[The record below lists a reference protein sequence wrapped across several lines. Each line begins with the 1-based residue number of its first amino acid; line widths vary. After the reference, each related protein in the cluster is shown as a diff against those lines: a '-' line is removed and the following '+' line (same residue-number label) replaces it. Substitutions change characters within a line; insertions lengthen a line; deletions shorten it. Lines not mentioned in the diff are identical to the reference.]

1 MEKKTAL
8 ITGGATGIGRA
19 CAVRLAGMGY
29 EILIT
34 YNRSA
39 AKAEEL
45 QKELAEKGVRC
56 EIFRADVS
64 KEEEAAALIAFCRE
78 KYGRLDALVN
88 SAGTTKFIPFPDLDA
103 ATAEVWEELFQVNV
117 MGTFFCC
124 REASK
129 LMKENGGG
137 CMVNIASL
145 AGMRVSGS
153 SLPYGVTK
161 AGVIMMTKSLAM
173 TLAPEIRVNCV
184 SPGMVEGTAWYRDRT
199 GFDVDA
205 HNARQ
210 AKEIPLLRVANAE
223 DVADSVCFLI
233 SEQGGYLT
241 GVNIPI
247 DGGRGER
254 MP

>member
-1 MEKKTAL
+1 MKKVAL
-8 ITGGATGIGRA
+8 VTGGATGIGKS
-19 CAVRLAGMGY
+19 CVLQLAKMGY
-29 EILIT
+29 DILIS
-34 YNRSA
+34 YNTSS
-39 AKAEEL
+39 AKAEAL
-45 QKELAEKGVRC
+45 QKELKEKDTRC
-56 EIFRADVS
+56 EIFQANVAV
-64 KEEEAAALIAFCRE
+64 EEDAAILVEYCRRTF
-78 KYGRLDALVN
+78 GRLDAVVN

-103 ATAEVWEELFQVNV
+103 VTTEVWEELLHVNL

-124 REASK
+124 REAAK

-137 CMVNIASL
+137 CIVNVASL

-153 SLPYGVTK
+153 SLPYGVSK

-173 TLAPEIRVNCV
+173 TLAPEIRVNSV
-184 SPGMVEGTAWYRDRT
+184 SPGMVAGTAWYRNRE

-210 AKEIPLLRVANAE
+210 ALEIPIGRVATGD
-223 DVADSVCFLI
+223 DVADTICFLI
-233 SEQGGYLT
+233 SDKGAYLT

>member
-1 MEKKTAL
+1 MKKVAL

-19 CAVRLAGMGY
+19 CAQQLAQMGY
-29 EILIT
+29 DILVA
-34 YNRSA
+34 YRSSS

-45 QKELAEKGVRC
+45 RNELGAQGTKCAV
-56 EIFRADVS
+56 FKADVVI
-64 KEEEAAALIAFCRE
+64 EEDAARLVQFCRE
-78 KYGRLDALVN
+78 TFGRLDAVVN
-88 SAGTTKFIPFPDLDA
+88 SAGTTRFIPFEDLDA
-103 ATAEVWEELFQVNV
+103 VTTEVWEELLHVNL

-124 REASK
+124 REAAK
-129 LMKENGGG
+129 LMQESGGG
-137 CMVNIASL
+137 CIVNVASL

-153 SLPYGVTK
+153 SLPYGVSK

-173 TLAPEIRVNCV
+173 TLAPSIRVNCV
-184 SPGMVEGTAWYRDRT
+184 SPGMVAGTAWYRNRE
-199 GFDVDA
+199 GFDVDG

-210 AKEIPLLRVANAE
+210 AKEIPVGRVATAE
-223 DVADSVCFLI
+223 DVADTICFLI
-233 SEQGGYLT
+233 SDKGAYLT

>member
-1 MEKKTAL
+1 MKKVAL
-8 ITGGATGIGRA
+8 VTGGATGIGKA
-19 CAVRLAGMGY
+19 CALQLAGMGY
-29 EILIT
+29 DILIS
-34 YNRSA
+34 YNTSS

-45 QKELAEKGVRC
+45 QKELTEKGTRC
-56 EIFRADVS
+56 EIFQANVS
-64 KEEEAAALIAFCRE
+64 KEEDAAKLVEYCRE
-78 KYGRLDALVN
+78 TFGRLDAVVN

-103 ATAEVWEELFQVNV
+103 VTTEVWEELLHVNL

-124 REASK
+124 REAAK

-137 CMVNIASL
+137 CIVNVASL

-153 SLPYGVTK
+153 SLPYGVSK

-173 TLAPEIRVNCV
+173 TLAPEIRVNSV
-184 SPGMVEGTAWYRDRT
+184 SPGMVAGTAWYRNRE

-210 AKEIPLLRVANAE
+210 AKEIPIGRVATGD
-223 DVADSVCFLI
+223 DVADTICFLI
-233 SEQGGYLT
+233 SDKGAYLT

>member
-1 MEKKTAL
+1 MRKV
-8 ITGGATGIGRA
+8 IMVTGGATGIGKA
-19 CAVRLAGMGY
+19 CALRMAKKGY
-29 EILIT
+29 DVLIA
-34 YNRSA
+34 YNRSVQPA
-39 AKAEEL
+39 LKLKEEL
-45 QKELAEKGVRC
+45 EACGVRC
-56 EIFRADVS
+56 EIFKVNVADENEV
-64 KEEEAAALIAFCRE
+64 KELLAFCRE
-78 KYGRLDALVN
+78 KFGRLDALVN
-88 SAGTTKFIPFPDLDA
+88 SAGITRFIPFPDLDA
-103 ATAEVWEELFQVNV
+103 VTTEVWEDLLETNL

-124 REASK
+124 REAAK

-137 CMVNIASL
+137 VMVNVASL

-153 SLPYGVTK
+153 SLPYGVSK

-173 TLAPEIRVNCV
+173 TLAPEIRVNSV
-184 SPGMVEGTAWYRDRT
+184 SPGMVAGTEWYRDRE

-210 AKEIPLLRVANAE
+210 ALEIPVGRVATAE
-223 DVADSVCFLI
+223 DVADTICFLL
-233 SEQGGYLT
+233 SDEGSYLT

>member
-1 MEKKTAL
+1 MKKIAL
-8 ITGGATGIGRA
+8 VTGGATGIGKA
-19 CAVRLAGMGY
+19 CALQLAGMGY
-29 EILIT
+29 DILIS
-34 YNRSA
+34 YNTSS

-45 QKELAEKGVRC
+45 QKELKEKGTRC
-56 EIFRADVS
+56 EIFQANVS
-64 KEEEAAALIAFCRE
+64 KEEDAAKLVEYCRE
-78 KYGRLDALVN
+78 TFGRLDAVVN

-103 ATAEVWEELFQVNV
+103 VTTEVWEELLHVNL

-124 REASK
+124 REAAK

-137 CMVNIASL
+137 CIVNVASL

-153 SLPYGVTK
+153 SLPYGVSK

-173 TLAPEIRVNCV
+173 TLAPEIRVNSV
-184 SPGMVEGTAWYRDRT
+184 SPGMVAGTAWYRNRE

-210 AKEIPLLRVANAE
+210 AKEIPIGRVATGD
-223 DVADSVCFLI
+223 DVADTICFLI
-233 SEQGGYLT
+233 SDKGAYLT

>member
-1 MEKKTAL
+1 MKKVAL
-8 ITGGATGIGRA
+8 VTGGATGIGKS
-19 CAVRLAGMGY
+19 CVLQLAKMGY
-29 EILIT
+29 DILIS
-34 YNRSA
+34 YNTSS
-39 AKAEEL
+39 AKAEAL
-45 QKELAEKGVRC
+45 QKELKEKDTRC
-56 EIFRADVS
+56 EIFQANVAV
-64 KEEEAAALIAFCRE
+64 EEDAAKLVEYCRRTF
-78 KYGRLDALVN
+78 GRLDAVVN

-103 ATAEVWEELFQVNV
+103 VTTEVWEELLHVNL

-124 REASK
+124 REAAK

-137 CMVNIASL
+137 CIVNVASL

-153 SLPYGVTK
+153 SLPYGVSK

-173 TLAPEIRVNCV
+173 TLAPEIRVNSV
-184 SPGMVEGTAWYRDRT
+184 SPGMVAGTAWYRNRE

-210 AKEIPLLRVANAE
+210 ALEIPIGRVATGD
-223 DVADSVCFLI
+223 DVADTICFLI
-233 SEQGGYLT
+233 SDKGAYLT

>member
-1 MEKKTAL
+1 MKKVAL
-8 ITGGATGIGRA
+8 ITGGATGIGKA
-19 CAVRLAGMGY
+19 CALQLAGMGY
-29 EILIT
+29 DILIS
-34 YNRSA
+34 YNTSS

-45 QKELAEKGVRC
+45 QKELTEKGTRC
-56 EIFRADVS
+56 EIFQANVS
-64 KEEEAAALIAFCRE
+64 KEEDAAKLVEYCRE
-78 KYGRLDALVN
+78 TFGRLDAVVN

-103 ATAEVWEELFQVNV
+103 VTTEVWEELLHVNL

-124 REASK
+124 REAAK

-137 CMVNIASL
+137 CIVNVASL

-153 SLPYGVTK
+153 SLPYGVSK

-173 TLAPEIRVNCV
+173 TLAPEIRVNSV
-184 SPGMVEGTAWYRDRT
+184 SPGMVAGTAWYRNRE

-210 AKEIPLLRVANAE
+210 AKEIPIGRVATGD
-223 DVADSVCFLI
+223 DVADTICFLI
-233 SEQGGYLT
+233 SDKGAYLT

>member
-1 MEKKTAL
+1 MKKVAL
-8 ITGGATGIGRA
+8 VTGGATGIGKA
-19 CAVRLAGMGY
+19 CALQLAGMGY
-29 EILIT
+29 DILIS
-34 YNRSA
+34 YNTSY

-45 QKELAEKGVRC
+45 QKELKEKGTRC
-56 EIFRADVS
+56 EIFQANVS
-64 KEEEAAALIAFCRE
+64 KEEDAAKLVEYCRE
-78 KYGRLDALVN
+78 TFGRLDAVVN

-103 ATAEVWEELFQVNV
+103 VTTEVWEELLHVNL

-124 REASK
+124 REAAK

-137 CMVNIASL
+137 CIVNVASL

-153 SLPYGVTK
+153 SLPYGVSK

-173 TLAPEIRVNCV
+173 TLAPEIRVNSV
-184 SPGMVEGTAWYRDRT
+184 SPGMVAGTAWYRNRE

-210 AKEIPLLRVANAE
+210 AKEIPIGRVATGD
-223 DVADSVCFLI
+223 DVADTICFLI
-233 SEQGGYLT
+233 SDKGAYLT

>member
-1 MEKKTAL
+1 MKKVAL
-8 ITGGATGIGRA
+8 ITGGATGIGKA
-19 CAVRLAGMGY
+19 CALQLAGMGY
-29 EILIT
+29 DILIS
-34 YNRSA
+34 YNTSY

-45 QKELAEKGVRC
+45 QKELKEKGTRC
-56 EIFRADVS
+56 EIFQANVS
-64 KEEEAAALIAFCRE
+64 KEEDAAKLVEYCRE
-78 KYGRLDALVN
+78 TFGRLDAVVN

-103 ATAEVWEELFQVNV
+103 VTTEVWEELLHVNL

-124 REASK
+124 REAAK

-137 CMVNIASL
+137 CIVNVASL

-153 SLPYGVTK
+153 SLPYGVSK

-173 TLAPEIRVNCV
+173 TLAPEIRVNSV
-184 SPGMVEGTAWYRDRT
+184 SPGMVAGTAWYRNRE

-210 AKEIPLLRVANAE
+210 ALEIPIGRVATGD
-223 DVADSVCFLI
+223 DVADTICFLI
-233 SEQGGYLT
+233 SDKGAYLT

>member
-1 MEKKTAL
+1 MKKVAL
-8 ITGGATGIGRA
+8 VTGGATGIGKA
-19 CAVRLAGMGY
+19 CALQLAGMGY
-29 EILIT
+29 DILIS
-34 YNRSA
+34 YNTSS

-45 QKELAEKGVRC
+45 QKELKEKGTRC
-56 EIFRADVS
+56 EIFQANVS
-64 KEEEAAALIAFCRE
+64 KEEDAAKLVEYCRE
-78 KYGRLDALVN
+78 TFGRLDAVVN

-103 ATAEVWEELFQVNV
+103 VTTEVWEELLHVNL

-124 REASK
+124 REAAK

-137 CMVNIASL
+137 CIVNVASL

-153 SLPYGVTK
+153 SLPYGVSK

-173 TLAPEIRVNCV
+173 TLAPEIRVNSV
-184 SPGMVEGTAWYRDRT
+184 SPGMVAGTAWYRNRE

-210 AKEIPLLRVANAE
+210 AKEIPIGRVATGD
-223 DVADSVCFLI
+223 DVADTICFLV
-233 SEQGGYLT
+233 SDKGAYLT

>member
-1 MEKKTAL
+1 MKKVAL
-8 ITGGATGIGRA
+8 ITGGATGIGKA
-19 CAVRLAGMGY
+19 CALQLAGMGY
-29 EILIT
+29 DILIS
-34 YNRSA
+34 YNTSS

-45 QKELAEKGVRC
+45 QKELKEKGTRC
-56 EIFRADVS
+56 EIFQANVS
-64 KEEEAAALIAFCRE
+64 KEEDAAKLVEYCRE
-78 KYGRLDALVN
+78 TFGRLDAVVN

-103 ATAEVWEELFQVNV
+103 VTTEVWEELLHVNL

-124 REASK
+124 REAAK

-137 CMVNIASL
+137 CIVNVASL

-153 SLPYGVTK
+153 SLPYGVSK

-173 TLAPEIRVNCV
+173 TLAPEIRVNSV
-184 SPGMVEGTAWYRDRT
+184 SPGMVAGTAWYRNRE

-210 AKEIPLLRVANAE
+210 ALEIPIGRVATGD
-223 DVADSVCFLI
+223 DVADTICFLI
-233 SEQGGYLT
+233 SDKGAYLT

>member
-1 MEKKTAL
+1 MKKVAL
-8 ITGGATGIGRA
+8 IPGGATGIGKA
-19 CAVRLAGMGY
+19 CALQLAGMGY
-29 EILIT
+29 DILIS
-34 YNRSA
+34 YNTSS

-45 QKELAEKGVRC
+45 QKELKEKGTRC
-56 EIFRADVS
+56 EIFQANVS
-64 KEEEAAALIAFCRE
+64 KEEDAAKLVEYCRE
-78 KYGRLDALVN
+78 TFGRLDAVVN

-103 ATAEVWEELFQVNV
+103 VTTEVWEELLHVNL

-124 REASK
+124 REAAK

-137 CMVNIASL
+137 CIVNVASL

-153 SLPYGVTK
+153 SLPYGVSK

-173 TLAPEIRVNCV
+173 TLAPEIRVNSV
-184 SPGMVEGTAWYRDRT
+184 SPGMVAGTAWYRNRE

-210 AKEIPLLRVANAE
+210 AKEIPIGRVATGD
-223 DVADSVCFLI
+223 DVADTICFLI
-233 SEQGGYLT
+233 SDKGAYLT

>member
-1 MEKKTAL
+1 MKKVAL
-8 ITGGATGIGRA
+8 ITGGATGIGKA
-19 CAVRLAGMGY
+19 CALQLAGMGY
-29 EILIT
+29 DILIS
-34 YNRSA
+34 YNTSS

-45 QKELAEKGVRC
+45 QKELKEKGTRC
-56 EIFRADVS
+56 EIFQANVS
-64 KEEEAAALIAFCRE
+64 KEEDAAKLVEYCRE
-78 KYGRLDALVN
+78 TFGRLDAVVN

-103 ATAEVWEELFQVNV
+103 VTTEVWEELLHVNL

-124 REASK
+124 REAAK

-137 CMVNIASL
+137 CIVNVASL

-153 SLPYGVTK
+153 SLPYGVSK

-173 TLAPEIRVNCV
+173 TLAPEIRVNSV
-184 SPGMVEGTAWYRDRT
+184 SPGMVAGTAWYRNRE

-210 AKEIPLLRVANAE
+210 AKEIPIGRVATGD
-223 DVADSVCFLI
+223 DVADTICFLI
-233 SEQGGYLT
+233 SDKGAYLT

>member
-1 MEKKTAL
+1 MKKVAL
-8 ITGGATGIGRA
+8 ITGGATGIGKA
-19 CAVRLAGMGY
+19 CALQLAGMGY
-29 EILIT
+29 DILIS
-34 YNRSA
+34 YNTSS
-39 AKAEEL
+39 AKAETL
-45 QKELAEKGVRC
+45 QKELTEKGTRC
-56 EIFRADVS
+56 EIFQANVS
-64 KEEEAAALIAFCRE
+64 KEEDAAKLVEYCRE
-78 KYGRLDALVN
+78 TFGRLDAVVN

-103 ATAEVWEELFQVNV
+103 VTTEVWEELLHVNL

-124 REASK
+124 REAAK

-137 CMVNIASL
+137 CIVNVASL

-153 SLPYGVTK
+153 SLPYGVSK

-173 TLAPEIRVNCV
+173 TLAPEIRVNSV
-184 SPGMVEGTAWYRDRT
+184 SPGMVAGTAWYRNRE

-210 AKEIPLLRVANAE
+210 AKEIPIGRVATGD
-223 DVADSVCFLI
+223 DVADTICFLI
-233 SEQGGYLT
+233 SDKGAYLT

>member
-1 MEKKTAL
+1 MKKVAL
-8 ITGGATGIGRA
+8 VTGGATGIGKA
-19 CAVRLAGMGY
+19 CALQLAGMGY
-29 EILIT
+29 DILIS
-34 YNRSA
+34 YNTSS

-45 QKELAEKGVRC
+45 QKELKEKGTRC
-56 EIFRADVS
+56 EIFQANVS
-64 KEEEAAALIAFCRE
+64 KEEDAAKLVEYCRE
-78 KYGRLDALVN
+78 TFGRLDAVVN

-103 ATAEVWEELFQVNV
+103 VTTEVWEELLHVNL

-124 REASK
+124 REAAK

-137 CMVNIASL
+137 CIVNVASL

-153 SLPYGVTK
+153 SLPYGVSK

-173 TLAPEIRVNCV
+173 TLAPEIRVNSV
-184 SPGMVEGTAWYRDRT
+184 SPGMVAGTAWYRNRE

-210 AKEIPLLRVANAE
+210 AKEIPIGRVATGD
-223 DVADSVCFLI
+223 DVADTICFLI
-233 SEQGGYLT
+233 SDKGAYLT